1 MFGDDVSNLT
11 TNFGT
16 NKLKTFIL
24 FSFLSFVLILNIYFN
39 NKKIPVESLSQI
51 SIKDGQCI
59 PSEMRIKEGQQL
71 LLKNHDL
78 HSQRLFEINGRFSTD
93 FLRQDQE
100 IKLVFTQLGSFRF
113 KCSKEDKAGLQLI
126 VEK

>member
-1 MFGDDVSNLT
+1 MFNVDMSNLT

-16 NKLKTFIL
+16 NKLKTL
-24 FSFLSFVLILNIYFN
+24 VLLSFLSFVLILNIYFN
-39 NKKIPVESLSQI
+39 NKKIPVESLSHI
-51 SIKDGQCI
+51 NIKDGQCV
-59 PSEMRIKEGQQL
+59 PSEMRIKVGQQL

-78 HSQRLFEINGRFSTD
+78 HSQRLFEINSRFSTD

-113 KCSKEDKAGLQLI
+113 KCSDKDEVGLELI